1 MSADPSK
8 AEVIKAW
15 LKPKEKTGKDFLNS
29 DAILTSIHEI
39 RQEKRLKNL
48 CGCDSTIMTVN
59 WKEHQV

>member
-15 LKPKEKTGKDFLNS
+15 LKPKDKTGKDFLNS

-48 CGCDSTIMTVN
+48 CGCDSTTMTVN

>member
-15 LKPKEKTGKDFLNS
+15 PKYKTGKDFPKNDS
-29 DAILTSIHEI
+29 ILPSVHEI

-48 CGCDSTIMTVN
+48 CGCDSTIMTIN

>member
-15 LKPKEKTGKDFLNS
+15 LKPKDKTGKNFLKS